1 MNEAIRQETRL
12 PHPLR
17 LFAIAALVALVPLLD
32 RWFLKAF
39 RIPFPILFG
48 GIIFGAAL
56 SNYVYWRHWRR
67 ECGGA
72 NALFDPRTM
81 FCTYSD

>member
-1 MNEAIRQETRL
+1 VNEATREERGL
-12 PHPLR
+12 PHPMR

-32 RWFLKAF
+32 RWFLKDF

-48 GIIFGAAL
+48 GILAGATL

-67 ECGGA
+67 DKL
-72 NALFDPRTM
+72 NRR
-81 FCTYSD
+81 